1 MTMRVALTGTPGT
14 GKTSVAKVLRE
25 RGHDVLDMT
34 QFIKDNGLREEYDAE
49 RDTYSVDVERLND
62 ALSDMEDCIFEGHL
76 AHFMDVDMIIV
87 MRCHPDVLAERLRA
101 RGYSESKVREN
112 VEAEVLDV
120 ILCESV
126 DSEIPTFVID
136 TSSESLDASVDAVE
150 RIIDGDIE
158 GHFPEDVSWSEEMD
172 RWLSSPGTSPNY
184 QL

>member
-14 GKTSVAKVLRE
+14 GKTSVAKVLRD

-34 QFIKDNGLREEYDAE
+34 RFIKDNGLREGYDAE

-76 AHFMDVDMIIV
+76 AHFMDVDLIIV

-112 VEAEVLDV
+112 VEAEILDV

-136 TSSESLDASVDAVE
+136 STSETPQESASAVE
-150 RIIDGDIE
+150 DIMKGDTNNRMP
-158 GHFPEDVSWSEEMD
+158 GDVSWAAEMEQ
-172 RWLSSPGTSPNY
+172 WL
-184 QL
+184 

>member
-1 MTMRVALTGTPGT
+1 MRVALTGTPGT
-14 GKTSVAKVLRE
+14 GKTSVARVLRE

-34 QFIKDNGLREEYDAE
+34 QYIRDNGLREEYDAE

-62 ALSDMEDCIFEGHL
+62 SLSDMEDCMFEGHL

-87 MRCHPDVLAERLRA
+87 MRCHPDVLADRLRA

-126 DSEIPTFVID
+126 DSGIPTFVVD
-136 TSSESLDASVDAVE
+136 STSESPEESASAVE
-150 RIIDGDIE
+150 DIIKGETDNRSPGDIT
-158 GHFPEDVSWSEEMD
+158 WAAEMEK
-172 RWLSSPGTSPNY
+172 WL
-184 QL
+184 

>member
-1 MTMRVALTGTPGT
+1 MRVALTGTPGT

-25 RGHDVLDMT
+25 RGHNVLDMT
-34 QFIKDNGLREEYDAE
+34 QYIRDNGLREEYDAE

-62 ALSDMEDCIFEGHL
+62 SLSDMEDCTFEGHL

-87 MRCHPDVLAERLRA
+87 MRCHPDVLADRLRA

-126 DSEIPTFVID
+126 DSGIPTFVVD
-136 TSSESLDASVDAVE
+136 STSESPEESASAVE
-150 RIIDGDIE
+150 DIIKGETDNRLPGDIT
-158 GHFPEDVSWSEEMD
+158 WAAEMEK
-172 RWLSSPGTSPNY
+172 WL
-184 QL
+184 

>member
-34 QFIKDNGLREEYDAE
+34 QFIKDNDLREEYDAE

-76 AHFMDVDMIIV
+76 AHFMDVDLIGV

-112 VEAEVLDV
+112 VEAEILDV

-136 TSSESLDASVDAVE
+136 STSETPQESASAVE
-150 RIIDGDIE
+150 DIMK
-158 GHFPEDVSWSEEMD
+158 GNTDNRMPGDVSWAAEMEQ
-172 RWLSSPGTSPNY
+172 WL
-184 QL
+184 